1 MQAPKK
7 RLLSPLIVLVVL
19 TGILLAMRIPWRPP
33 DNELISTTDWC
44 PYFVKSLQAQSE
56 AGIMGTFGI
65 RSEPIFWGDYL
76 IVERAAQVLR
86 ANFMI
91 GEIQSFEGIEHFTR
105 LEDLEIDNG
114 RFGRLTHL
122 DLSYNT
128 ALKSVKIW
136 AKELTA
142 LDVSNSP
149 LLHRLD
155 VLSSKLRE
163 LDVSNNTRLAM
174 LIVGSS
180 QITALDVSQNTNLG
194 WLEISRSRL
203 TGLDVSNNKM
213 LRRLNVSYNNMHS
226 PSDVVG
232 WEELG
237 LTLRREEGNGEMYF
251 VFFPQNPSAR

>member
-19 TGILLAMRIPWRPP
+19 IGILLAMRIPWRPP

-76 IVERAAQVLR
+76 IIERAAQVLR

-91 GEIQSFEGIEHFTR
+91 RENQSLKGIEHFTG
-105 LEDLEIDNG
+105 LEWLEIDSM
-114 RFGRLTHL
+114 RLTHL
-122 DLSYNT
+122 DLSHNT
-128 ALKSVKIW
+128 RLKSVKIW

-149 LLHRLD
+149 LLHSLD
-155 VLSSKLRE
+155 ILSSNLRE
-163 LDVSNNTRLAM
+163 LDVSNNTRLAR

-180 QITALDVSQNTNLG
+180 QITALDVSQNTNLR
-194 WLEISRSRL
+194 WLEILRSQL
-203 TGLDVSNNKM
+203 TGLDVSNNKL

-237 LTLRREEGNGEMYF
+237 LTLRREEGSGEGYF
-251 VFFPQNPSAR
+251 VFFPQNPSVR